1 MTHENLAAWT
11 SNGLA
16 QFGLAGPLQCYSM
29 AGSHLKGP
37 ALLCGLLED
46 NQREELLMT
55 DQLSKCSFL
64 LG

>member
-16 QFGLAGPLQCYSM
+16 QFGLVGPLQCYSM

-55 DQLSKCSFL
+55 
-64 LG
+64 